1 MWRSG
6 RGSHPLRRR
15 ERTRHEKITI
25 NGVGLWVGLRSEKP
39 NLKPK
44 GEKEKENE
52 KRKKWVWTLG
62 RVKDWP

>member
-1 MWRSG
+1 MKEREWEES
-6 RGSHPLRRR
+6 STWR

-44 GEKEKENE
+44 GEKQKKNE
-52 KRKKWVWTLG
+52 KRKKWALG
-62 RVKDWP
+62 FGSG